1 VRRNCLY
8 VAYVIS
14 FTPDRRR
21 RSSPKLADQRGQLDQ
36 IIDPQTRSTTGHDD
50 ERVLWRG
57 ARPAHGQRYEKPLMI
72 PVVHPTLT
80 VMVALI
86 EGVELLAEQR
96 VEGVRDPDTSGRFP
110 WADCS

>member
-1 VRRNCLY
+1 
-8 VAYVIS
+8 
-14 FTPDRRR
+14 
-21 RSSPKLADQRGQLDQ
+21 
-36 IIDPQTRSTTGHDD
+36 
-50 ERVLWRG
+50 
-57 ARPAHGQRYEKPLMI
+57 MI